1 LLVGDDEGAAALEI
15 TLMGPELA
23 FCAPAIIA
31 ITGAEATP
39 KVNGEAR
46 PRNESFAVRAAMG

>member
-1 LLVGDDEGAAALEI
+1 
-15 TLMGPELA
+15 MGSELA